1 MANERKIVD
10 DLRSLTPVEAEQ
22 LSKLLEEKWGVA
34 ASAAVRMAA
43 TPAKTAASIAA
54 AAENAQFTVVLASS
68 GDKQIQVVK
77 EVRAITGLGLKE
89 AKDLVA
95 AAPKVLKADVS
106 EAEAN
111 VTVARIM
118 AVGGTTTVTASFPAA
133 VATRRKTDIAKAL
146 DKQSEQL
153 EILHRIEGW
162 AGTPQKARFW
172 YRAEP
177 IPAFGGRTA
186 EALVNEGKA
195 ADVRDFLDHIAVG
208 GFA

>member
-1 MANERKIVD
+1 MANEQKVVG
-10 DLRSLTPVEAEQ
+10 SLSTLTLLEAEQ
-22 LSKLLEEKWGVA
+22 LAKLLEEKWGVA

-43 TPAKTAASIAA
+43 APAKKAAVIAA
-54 AAENAQFTVVLASS
+54 AAENAQFSITLASS
-68 GDKQIQVVK
+68 GSKTIEVVK

-95 AAPKVLKADVS
+95 GVPQVLKEGLS
-106 EAEAN
+106 EVEAN
-111 VTVARIM
+111 VAVARIM
-118 AVGGTTTVTASFPAA
+118 AVGGSTTVTASFPADA
-133 VATRRKTDIAKAL
+133 RQSAKPTSASQADAKA
-146 DKQSEQL
+146 EER
-153 EILHRIEGW
+153 EILHRIERW
-162 AGTPQKARFW
+162 AGSPQKARFW

-195 ADVRDFLDHIAVG
+195 ADIRDFLDHIAVG